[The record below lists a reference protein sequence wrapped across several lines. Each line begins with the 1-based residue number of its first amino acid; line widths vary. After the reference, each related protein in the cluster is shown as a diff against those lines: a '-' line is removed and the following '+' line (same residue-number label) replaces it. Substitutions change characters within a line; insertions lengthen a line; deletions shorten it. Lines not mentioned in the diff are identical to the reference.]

1 MPLSLPARPG
11 LLVLPLRAVAG
22 AILLCAALG
31 ASGQDAVAPGAA
43 AAEPGWSLQRLLT
56 SALASHPSIR
66 AQQALVGA
74 AAAGVEAARWQYFP
88 TPSLSVQSAGSAAS
102 DPNYRGDR
110 SVTVLALSQPLWTW
124 GRLEAG
130 VDKASAQHDAALAGR
145 NEARLS
151 LALRLLQSYGEWQG
165 AHARQQAYVQGLQQH
180 QRLRQQ
186 VQRRVDEG
194 QAAASDLTLADGRLA
209 TMRADLAQ
217 ATLQEAVARERLAVL
232 AGEPLSQPALASE
245 PAAPHASLGQLAVL
259 LERAQAVSPAMAR
272 LYGQQ
277 RAQQAVVAELQARLK
292 PELAARLENQHGNF
306 SVAGAP
312 QQTRIFVALNTQLG
326 AGLSSV
332 AAVTEALQRQQSLL
346 AEIEAQRRTLAE
358 QLVADHVLLVGA
370 VARRDDLQRAIAA
383 SDGVLQSWDRQY
395 LGGRKTWQ
403 DLMNA
408 AREQVQARA
417 QLSEFD
423 AACLVASWRL
433 GLLTGE
439 IAYDMAGAEAP
450 ARK

>member
-1 MPLSLPARPG
+1 MPLLLPTHPG
-11 LLVLPLRAVAG
+11 FPVLPLRAVAG
-22 AILLCAALG
+22 VVLLCAALH
-31 ASGQDAVAPGAA
+31 ASGQEAA
-43 AAEPGWSLQRLLT
+43 APETAAPEPGWSLPRLLA
-56 SALASHPSIR
+56 SALAGHPSVR

-102 DPNYRGDR
+102 DPSYRGDR

-124 GRLEAG
+124 GRLEAS
-130 VDKASAQHDAALAGR
+130 VDKARAQHDVALASR
-145 NEARLS
+145 NEAGLS
-151 LALRLLQSYGEWQG
+151 LALRLLQAYGEWQG
-165 AHARQQAYVQGLQQH
+165 AHARQQAYMHGLQQQ

-194 QAAASDLTLADGRLA
+194 QAAASDLILADGRLA

-232 AGEPLSQPALASE
+232 AGEPLSQQALVSE
-245 PAAPHASLGQLAVL
+245 RAAPHEWQGQLVSL

-272 LYGQQ
+272 LDGQQ
-277 RAQQAVVAELQARLK
+277 RVQQAVVAELQARLK

-306 SVAGAP
+306 SAAGTP
-312 QQTRIFVALNTQLG
+312 PQTRVFVALNTQLG

-370 VARRDDLQRAIAA
+370 VARRDDLQRAIEA

-417 QLSEFD
+417 QLAEFD

-433 GLLTGE
+433 GLLAGE

-450 ARK
+450 AGK